1 MHNIIILKVLKSEV
15 EKIKKNKRKLRD
27 ELYGILITLAVI
39 FISILIS
46 KSYLNQYFD
55 VILYAGVF
63 LVASGF
69 IYGIMKFDNIKIG
82 QTIIIGGIATMLLSC
97 LM

>member
-1 MHNIIILKVLKSEV
+1 ML
-15 EKIKKNKRKLRD
+15 
-27 ELYGILITLAVI
+27 
-39 FISILIS
+39 
-46 KSYLNQYFD
+46 YFD